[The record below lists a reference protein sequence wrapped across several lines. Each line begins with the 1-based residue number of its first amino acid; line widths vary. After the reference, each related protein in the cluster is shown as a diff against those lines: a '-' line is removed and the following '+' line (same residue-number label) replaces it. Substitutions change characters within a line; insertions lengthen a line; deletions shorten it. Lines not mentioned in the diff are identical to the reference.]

1 MVFTS
6 FNFLVFLVLLSVIYF
21 LVPVKARG
29 YILLIGSVIFYCIA
43 GVKFLPFILV
53 AMVISYWTALKIS
66 NLYVQMKA
74 EMAGPDGKKRSKE
87 LKETYKAKARKY
99 MIFALVVLL
108 GILAYTKFTRML
120 LGALAGLFQ
129 AESLSA
135 VSIIVPLGI
144 SYYTFSTVD
153 YVLDVYWQRYEAEKN
168 FFHYALYVIYFP
180 HILQGPIAR
189 YDRLGV
195 QLFRDHYFDYKRV
208 CFGIQLMLWGYFQKL
223 VIADR
228 LSIFVTNVYSGY
240 KDLNGPV
247 LLVATLF
254 YAVQI
259 YTDFAGCV
267 NIAMGMSQIFDIE
280 LEENFR
286 QPYFST
292 SVAEF
297 WRRWHMTLGAWFK
310 DYLCMP
316 VAVSGWVKE
325 LSKKVRKKWGRTAG
339 KNTVTIASLIAV
351 WIATG
356 VWHGTGLNYVIWGC
370 WQGGIIAISTLLEPS
385 YEKWKTALKID
396 DKSGQWKVFCIVRTF
411 ILTGIIPRVI
421 VRASSIGAAAR
432 ILKRIVTQPYLWQY
446 VDGTLFEF
454 GLDPV
459 NFIFA
464 IVLIVLLFHVSVMKE
479 NGIHIRESIA
489 ELNIVVRWCIY
500 LLAFFSVLIF
510 GIYGLGY
517 NASSFAYMGF

>member
-6 FNFLVFLVLLSVIYF
+6 FKFLVFLTITVAIYF
-21 LVPVKARG
+21 IVPVKFRG
-29 YILLIGSVIFYCIA
+29 YVLLAASLIFYCIA
-43 GVKFLPFILV
+43 GIKFLPFILV
-53 AMVISYWTALKIS
+53 TTVMSYAVSRKIS
-66 NLYVQMKA
+66 SIYEEMKK
-74 EMAGPDGKKRSKE
+74 EMAVPENKSRARE
-87 LKETYKAKARKY
+87 IKETYKTRCRKY
-99 MIFALVVLL
+99 MIAALVVLL
-108 GILAYTKFTRML
+108 GILAYTKFARML
-120 LGALAGLFQ
+120 LAALSSAFG

-135 VSIIVPLGI
+135 ISIIVPLGV
-144 SYYTFSTVD
+144 SYYTFSTVG

-195 QLFRDHYFDYKRV
+195 QLFREHYFDYKRV

-228 LSIFVTNVYSGY
+228 LAIFVTAVYDGY
-240 KDLNGPV
+240 ADLNGPV

-259 YTDFAGCV
+259 YADFAGCV
-267 NIAMGMSQIFDIE
+267 NIAMGISQIFDIE
-280 LEENFR
+280 LEPNFR

-292 SVAEF
+292 SVAEY

-316 VAVSGWVKE
+316 VAVSGWVKK
-325 LSKKVRKKWGRTAG
+325 LSKKVRQKWGRTAG

-356 VWHGTGLNYVIWGC
+356 VWHGTGINYILWGC

-385 YEKWKTALKID
+385 YVKWKKALKID
-396 DKSGQWKVFCIVRTF
+396 DQSPEWHLFCIVRTF
-411 ILTGIIPRVI
+411 ILTAIIPRVI
-421 VRASSIGAAAR
+421 TKAPSVIAAAK
-432 ILKRIVTQPYLWQY
+432 ILKRILTQPYLWQY
-446 VDGTLFEF
+446 MDGTLYTF
-454 GLDPV
+454 GLDRQ
-459 NFIFA
+459 NFLLSL
-464 IVLIVLLFHVSVMKE
+464 VLIVLLFHISLAKE
-479 NGIHIRESIA
+479 RGVQIRETIA
-489 ELNIVVRWCIY
+489 RQNLVLRWIFY
-500 LLAFFSVLIF
+500 LLAIFSILIL

-517 NASSFAYMGF
+517 SASSFAYMGF